1 MSNIG
6 EPVDVSSAVIEGVNE
21 LMGDHS
27 VHMGLITDVI
37 LAENNLRHCSVK
49 TSTDIS
55 VTVFTSKVS
64 VFVNSTA

>member
-1 MSNIG
+1 MSDIG
-6 EPVDVSSAVIEGVNE
+6 EPVDVSAAVIEGVNE

-37 LAENNLRHCSVK
+37 LAQNNLRHCSVK

-55 VTVFTSKVS
+55 VSLHKQS
-64 VFVNSTA
+64 VCLC